1 MGHHVGM
8 HVSRGS
14 LSEIIEAPNGLMTQ
28 CRESLSAIDKV
39 VEKLPLA
46 LEVMLACEV
55 QRVSQTQG
63 RTCLWGN

>member
-39 VEKLPLA
+39 VERLPLA

-55 QRVSQTQG
+55 QS
-63 RTCLWGN
+63 